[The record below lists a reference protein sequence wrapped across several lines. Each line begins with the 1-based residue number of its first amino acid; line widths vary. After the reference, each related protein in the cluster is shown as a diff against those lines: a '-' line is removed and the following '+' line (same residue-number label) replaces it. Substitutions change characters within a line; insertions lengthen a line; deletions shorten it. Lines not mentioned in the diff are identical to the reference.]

1 MSNERLAML
10 LFDIGLVLTM
20 ISMVIGP
27 FGVTNW
33 ALTTGVVACFFGIA
47 SLCLGFL
54 SWDDWMNPKRDR
66 VSPNDPAGAIQ
77 RRTSVQ
83 DKAAPGAV
91 DEPGN

>member
-10 LFDIGLVLTM
+10 FFDIGLVLAM

-27 FGVTNW
+27 FGITNW

-54 SWDDWMNPKRDR
+54 SWDEWMRPDH
-66 VSPNDPAGAIQ
+66 PAGSRP
-77 RRTSVQ
+77 RRPFNQ
-83 DKAAPGAV
+83 DAADSRSDAGSHRSA
-91 DEPGN
+91 

>member
-10 LFDIGLVLTM
+10 FFDIGLVLAM

-27 FGVTNW
+27 FGITNW

-54 SWDDWMNPKRDR
+54 NWDDWMRPEHSDGTSLQPSGRDAAETDMADSR
-66 VSPNDPAGAIQ
+66 DDPFPH
-77 RRTSVQ
+77 SL
-83 DKAAPGAV
+83 
-91 DEPGN
+91 

>member
-10 LFDIGLVLTM
+10 FFDIGLVLAM

-27 FGVTNW
+27 FEITNW

-54 SWDDWMNPKRDR
+54 SWDEWMEPERP
-66 VSPNDPAGAIQ
+66 VSGPDPA
-77 RRTSVQ
+77 
-83 DKAAPGAV
+83 
-91 DEPGN
+91 EPGETAER

>member
-10 LFDIGLVLTM
+10 LFDIGLILAM

-27 FGVTNW
+27 FEITSW

-54 SWDDWMNPKRDR
+54 CWDEWMQPDH
-66 VSPNDPAGAIQ
+66 SAETYL
-77 RRTSVQ
+77 RRTFDR
-83 DKAAPGAV
+83 DKAVSDTTDDP
-91 DEPGN
+91 